1 MDSFVI
7 VLLFYSV
14 AEFAHAFQSW
24 KSCLLIQKELMDL
37 KCHLI
42 TRNSSKIEKLK
53 MLKSTEEKKIVK
65 MTTNI
70 EKYVRFSDSKIIFP
84 PLIFQIFSFKNWNNY
99 KGQRL
104 SLHRTRPNQSHLC
117 SLWSTRDS
125 KTFRFFHERNP
136 KLHI

>member
-1 MDSFVI
+1 
-7 VLLFYSV
+7 
-14 AEFAHAFQSW
+14 
-24 KSCLLIQKELMDL
+24 MDL

-84 PLIFQIFSFKNWNNY
+84 PNFS
-99 KGQRL
+99 
-104 SLHRTRPNQSHLC
+104 
-117 SLWSTRDS
+117 
-125 KTFRFFHERNP
+125 
-136 KLHI
+136 II